1 MKRAALLALL
11 ASLHAASALA
21 NDTTA
26 ELKTGGLEYT
36 RSDSISMEQE
46 TLYISPKRVQVD
58 YVFRNTSDKPVETYV
73 AFPMPDIPGGPEQN
87 MDAGDVEGTLALVA
101 PEAPVNLIP
110 LQLQGSA
117 SEVGRDYFQQ
127 LASAFPN
134 LQVRVRRLFVGS
146 DNTAVAEVA
155 IEGNQAADFF
165 GILNQEKLM
174 DLDQV
179 WLLHVGDGAIDSIKA
194 YWCQNR
200 L

>member
-1 MKRAALLALL
+1 MSARDLAQTFF
-11 ASLHAASALA
+11 A
-21 NDTTA
+21 
-26 ELKTGGLEYT
+26 
-36 RSDSISMEQE
+36 R
-46 TLYISPKRVQVD
+46 
-58 YVFRNTSDKPVETYV
+58 
-73 AFPMPDIPGGPEQN
+73 

-110 LQLQGSA
+110 LQLQGNA

-127 LASAFPN
+127 LGSAFPN
-134 LQVRVRRLFVGS
+134 LQVRVRRLFVGG
-146 DNTAVAEVA
+146 DNTAVAEVT

-179 WLLHVGDGAIDSIKA
+179 WLLHVGNGAIDRIKA

-200 L
+200 LYRRLGVKRLDHITITA

>member
-1 MKRAALLALL
+1 M
-11 ASLHAASALA
+11 SAQDL
-21 NDTTA
+21 
-26 ELKTGGLEYT
+26 
-36 RSDSISMEQE
+36 
-46 TLYISPKRVQVD
+46 VQT
-58 YVFRNTSDKPVETYV
+58 FFAK
-73 AFPMPDIPGGPEQN
+73 
-87 MDAGDVEGTLALVA
+87 MDAGDVEGTLALVVS
-101 PEAPVNLIP
+101 EAPVNLIP

-146 DNTAVAEVA
+146 DNTAVAEVT

-179 WLLHVGDGAIDSIKA
+179 WLLHVGDGAIDRIKA

-200 L
+200 LYRRLGVRRLDHITITA

>member
-1 MKRAALLALL
+1 M
-11 ASLHAASALA
+11 SAQDL
-21 NDTTA
+21 
-26 ELKTGGLEYT
+26 
-36 RSDSISMEQE
+36 
-46 TLYISPKRVQVD
+46 VQT
-58 YVFRNTSDKPVETYV
+58 FFAK
-73 AFPMPDIPGGPEQN
+73 
-87 MDAGDVEGTLALVA
+87 MDAGDVEGTLVLVA

-146 DNTAVAEVA
+146 DNTAVAEVT

-179 WLLHVGDGAIDSIKA
+179 WLLHVGDGAIDRIKA

-200 L
+200 LYRRLGVRRLDHITITA

>member
-1 MKRAALLALL
+1 MNARNLVQTFF
-11 ASLHAASALA
+11 AS
-21 NDTTA
+21 
-26 ELKTGGLEYT
+26 
-36 RSDSISMEQE
+36 
-46 TLYISPKRVQVD
+46 
-58 YVFRNTSDKPVETYV
+58 
-73 AFPMPDIPGGPEQN
+73 

-101 PEAPVNLIP
+101 PQAPIDLIP

-117 SEVGRDYFQQ
+117 DAVARDYFQQ
-127 LASAFPN
+127 LADAFPN

-146 DNTAVAEVA
+146 DNTAVAEVT

-179 WLLHVGDGAIDSIKA
+179 WLLHVGDGAIDRIKA

-200 L
+200 LYRRLGVKRLDHITITA

>member
-1 MKRAALLALL
+1 MSAQDLAQTFF
-11 ASLHAASALA
+11 A
-21 NDTTA
+21 
-26 ELKTGGLEYT
+26 K
-36 RSDSISMEQE
+36 
-46 TLYISPKRVQVD
+46 
-58 YVFRNTSDKPVETYV
+58 
-73 AFPMPDIPGGPEQN
+73 

-117 SEVGRDYFQQ
+117 SEVGRDYCQQ

-134 LQVRVRRLFVGS
+134 LQVRVRRLVVGS
-146 DNTAVAEVA
+146 DNT
-155 IEGNQAADFF
+155 ADFF

-179 WLLHVGDGAIDSIKA
+179 WLLHVGEGAIDHIKA

-200 L
+200 LYRRLGVKRLDHITITG

>member
-1 MKRAALLALL
+1 MSARDLAQTFF
-11 ASLHAASALA
+11 A
-21 NDTTA
+21 
-26 ELKTGGLEYT
+26 
-36 RSDSISMEQE
+36 R
-46 TLYISPKRVQVD
+46 
-58 YVFRNTSDKPVETYV
+58 
-73 AFPMPDIPGGPEQN
+73 

-134 LQVRVRRLFVGS
+134 LQVRVRRMFVGS
-146 DNTAVAEVA
+146 DNTAVVEVT

-179 WLLHVGDGAIDSIKA
+179 WLLHVGDGAIDRIKA
-194 YWCQNR
+194 SWCQNR
-200 L
+200 LYRRLGVKRLDHITITA

>member
-1 MKRAALLALL
+1 M
-11 ASLHAASALA
+11 
-21 NDTTA
+21 
-26 ELKTGGLEYT
+26 
-36 RSDSISMEQE
+36 DS
-46 TLYISPKRVQVD
+46 
-58 YVFRNTSDKPVETYV
+58 
-73 AFPMPDIPGGPEQN
+73 
-87 MDAGDVEGTLALVA
+87 GDVEGTLALIA
-101 PEAPVNLIP
+101 QEAPVNLIP

-146 DNTAVAEVA
+146 DNTAVAEVT

-179 WLLHVGDGAIDSIKA
+179 WLLHVGDGAIDRIKA

-200 L
+200 LYRRLGVRRLDHITITA

>member
-1 MKRAALLALL
+1 MSARDLAQ
-11 ASLHAASALA
+11 
-21 NDTTA
+21 TFF
-26 ELKTGGLEYT
+26 T
-36 RSDSISMEQE
+36 R
-46 TLYISPKRVQVD
+46 
-58 YVFRNTSDKPVETYV
+58 
-73 AFPMPDIPGGPEQN
+73 

-110 LQLQGSA
+110 LQLQGNA

-134 LQVRVRRLFVGS
+134 LQVRMRRLFVGS
-146 DNTAVAEVA
+146 DNTAVAEVT

-179 WLLHVGDGAIDSIKA
+179 WLLHVDDGAIDRIKA

-200 L
+200 LYRRLGVKRLDHITITA